1 MRRKIIFISLLFIA
15 VMIIITCIFYFNS
28 NQEILNELK
37 GEYVIALNEIEILSN
52 QAKYDEMNL
61 KINELQEII
70 IKEDKINN
78 INIILMGGISIGL
91 ILIIFIYI
99 YFKILRPFEKMKG
112 YAQDLA
118 RGNFDTKLDYE
129 RSNYF
134 GEFTWAFDSM
144 RKEII
149 TSRASEKAAIENN
162 KTVIATLSHDIKTP
176 IASIKAYSEAL
187 EANIDNT
194 IEKRKKYIDVII
206 NKCDEV
212 SNLTNDL
219 FIHSLSDLDKLK
231 INKEEIEIT
240 ELINNTITELS
251 INSNINYNKPDF
263 KAYVNID
270 KNRFVQIIENLVNNS
285 NKYAKTKI
293 DINANLCDDLLELS
307 IKDYGPGINDEDM
320 PFIFDKFYRGK
331 NSNNEQGSGLGLYIV
346 KYIIDSFNGRILLH
360 NNNGLEVII
369 KIPLKKISS

>member
-78 INIILMGGISIGL
+78 LNIILIGSIA
-91 ILIIFIYI
+91 IVLIIIVFIYI

-129 RSNYF
+129 RGNYF

-187 EANIDNT
+187 EANMDNT

-231 INKEEIEIT
+231 INKEELEIT

-251 INSNINYNKPDF
+251 INSNINYNKPNF

-293 DINANLCDDLLELS
+293 DINANLCDDSLELS

-346 KYIIDSFNGRILLH
+346 KYIIDSFNGSILLH
-360 NNNGLEVII
+360 NNNGLEAII
-369 KIPLKKISS
+369 KIPLKK

>member
-78 INIILMGGISIGL
+78 LNIILMGGISIGL

-187 EANIDNT
+187 EANLDNT

-212 SNLTNDL
+212 SKLTNDL

-293 DINANLCDDLLELS
+293 DINVNLCDDLLELS

-346 KYIIDSFNGRILLH
+346 KYIIDSFNGSILLH

-369 KIPLKKISS
+369 KIPLKK

>member
-1 MRRKIIFISLLFIA
+1 MRRKILFISLLFIA
-15 VMIIITCIFYFNS
+15 IMIIITCVFYFNS

-52 QAKYDEMNL
+52 QGNYEEMNL

-78 INIILMGGISIGL
+78 LNIILIGSIA
-91 ILIIFIYI
+91 IVLIIIVFIYI
-99 YFKILRPFEKMKG
+99 YFKILRPFEKMKD

-129 RSNYF
+129 RENYF

-187 EANIDNT
+187 EANMDNT

-293 DINANLCDDLLELS
+293 DINANICNDSLELS

-346 KYIIDSFNGRILLH
+346 KYIIDSFNGSILLH
-360 NNNGLEVII
+360 NNHGLEVII
-369 KIPLKKISS
+369 KIPLKK

>member
-1 MRRKIIFISLLFIA
+1 MKRKIIFISLLFIA
-15 VMIIITCIFYFNS
+15 IMIIITCIFYFNS

-70 IKEDKINN
+70 IKEDIINN
-78 INIILMGGISIGL
+78 LNIILMGGISIIL
-91 ILIIFIYI
+91 ILIVFIYI

-129 RSNYF
+129 RGNYF

-187 EANIDNT
+187 EANMDNT
-194 IEKRKKYIDVII
+194 MEKRKKYIDVII

-231 INKEEIEIT
+231 INKEELEIT

-251 INSNINYNKPDF
+251 INSNINYNKPNF

-293 DINANLCDDLLELS
+293 DINANLCDDSLELS

-346 KYIIDSFNGRILLH
+346 KYIIDSFNGSILLH

-369 KIPLKKISS
+369 KIPLKK

>member
-1 MRRKIIFISLLFIA
+1 MRRKIILISLLFIA

-78 INIILMGGISIGL
+78 LNIILIGSIA
-91 ILIIFIYI
+91 IVLIIIVFIYI

-129 RSNYF
+129 RGNYF

-187 EANIDNT
+187 EANMDNT

-231 INKEEIEIT
+231 INKEELEIT

-251 INSNINYNKPDF
+251 INSNINYNKPNF

-293 DINANLCDDLLELS
+293 DINANLCYDSLELS

-346 KYIIDSFNGRILLH
+346 KYIIDSFNGSILLH

-369 KIPLKKISS
+369 KIPLKK

>member
-1 MRRKIIFISLLFIA
+1 MRKKIVFISLIFI
-15 VMIIITCIFYFNS
+15 VIMVIITCIFYFNS
-28 NQEILNELK
+28 NQQIVNEIK
-37 GEYVIALNEIEILSN
+37 GDYVIALNEIEILSN
-52 QAKYDEMNL
+52 QGKYEEMNI
-61 KINELQEII
+61 KINTLQQII
-70 IKEDKINN
+70 IQEDRINN
-78 INIILMGGISIGL
+78 LNIIIMGL
-91 ILIIFIYI
+91 ISLAFVILIFIYI
-99 YFKILRPFEKMKG
+99 YFKILRPFEKMQT
-112 YAQDLA
+112 YAIQLA
-118 RGNFDTKLDYE
+118 RGNFDIKLDYE

-149 TSRASEKAAIENN
+149 SSRACEKAAIENN

-187 EANIDNT
+187 EGNMDNT

-212 SNLTNDL
+212 SKLTNDL
-219 FIHSLSDLDKLK
+219 FLHSLSDLDKLK
-231 INKEEIEIT
+231 ISNEEIEIC
-240 ELINNTITELS
+240 ELINNTVNELS
-251 INSNINYNKPDF
+251 INSNINYKKPDF
-263 KAYVNID
+263 KAYANID
-270 KNRFVQIIENLVNNS
+270 KNRFIQIIENLINNS

-293 DINANLCDDLLELS
+293 DINLNIKDNDLQLS

-346 KYIIDSFNGRILLH
+346 KYIIDSFNGSILLR
-360 NNNGLEVII
+360 NDNGLEVII
-369 KIPLKKISS
+369 NIPLKN

>member
-52 QAKYDEMNL
+52 QAKYDEMNI

-78 INIILMGGISIGL
+78 LNIILIGGISIGL

-187 EANIDNT
+187 EANLDNT

-251 INSNINYNKPDF
+251 INSNINYNKPNF

-293 DINANLCDDLLELS
+293 DINVNLCDDLLELS

-346 KYIIDSFNGRILLH
+346 KYIIDSFNGSILLH

-369 KIPLKKISS
+369 KIPLKK

>member
-78 INIILMGGISIGL
+78 LNIILIGSIA
-91 ILIIFIYI
+91 IVLIIIVFIYI

-129 RSNYF
+129 RGNYF

-187 EANIDNT
+187 EANMDNT

-251 INSNINYNKPDF
+251 INSNINYNKPNF

-293 DINANLCDDLLELS
+293 DINANLCDDSLELS

-346 KYIIDSFNGRILLH
+346 KYIIDSFNGSILLH

-369 KIPLKKISS
+369 KIPLKK